1 MFFPS
6 VWESFPRTRGI
17 VRKSTQKI
25 TQSQLFLRQGL
36 VFYRKSGE
44 IRCPEGPDKRFSGE
58 PHFVLEKPVHLLRI
72 SSRQPADIPEPE
84 VRVEMYVVFQQQ
96 VREPRICLRQCLV
109 FHVFSFLQ
117 NCLFRLANARKSCSG
132 TGIIRKNF
140 TILSQIPLF
149 YCSNDVFFYA
159 MLRKNG
165 FSSVLTLFIFVAD
178 QINNTMISDKKIKK
192 HINRK
197 RLSMGLTQSEMA
209 ARLKID
215 RNTYRNIEKGK
226 TRMVNE
232 HLNDIAS
239 ILEAETDE
247 LILGYLPGD
256 PETDPILREKTLEY
270 DNKTAS
276 MAASYSRK
284 IEEDRI
290 TIQLLNKKIEDLQ
303 ESLRDKTDLIS
314 FQKEKIA
321 EYEKL
326 LGKM

>member
-1 MFFPS
+1 
-6 VWESFPRTRGI
+6 
-17 VRKSTQKI
+17 
-25 TQSQLFLRQGL
+25 
-36 VFYRKSGE
+36 
-44 IRCPEGPDKRFSGE
+44 
-58 PHFVLEKPVHLLRI
+58 
-72 SSRQPADIPEPE
+72 
-84 VRVEMYVVFQQQ
+84 
-96 VREPRICLRQCLV
+96 
-109 FHVFSFLQ
+109 
-117 NCLFRLANARKSCSG
+117 
-132 TGIIRKNF
+132 
-140 TILSQIPLF
+140 
-149 YCSNDVFFYA
+149 

-178 QINNTMISDKKIKK
+178 QINDTMISDKKIKK

-226 TRMVNE
+226 TRMLNE

-256 PETDPILREKTLEY
+256 PENDPILREKTLEY